1 MKKIIKSIF
10 HKIPVLDKLYVKI
23 SFAIDHRKEKG
34 REKSKIKR
42 QLNPLLKEIRKAR
55 KERRVFLLLTSTYPN
70 IGDQAIVLSAI
81 DLLHTCG
88 INYFEVT
95 DRMLAFLYKNGKTGV
110 FNGAN
115 IVFNGGG
122 YLGTIWLNSELYLR
136 SVIQNNPQSKIIIL
150 PNTIYYENNDFG
162 KKELQNSIDIYNA
175 HKELTIYARENI
187 SYEFMKP
194 IYKDVKL
201 CPDIVLRFNRYE
213 PGTTRT
219 GCLICLRND
228 VERTLDDNSHK
239 TIIKQVE
246 TLFDRDITI
255 TDMYE
260 ESESLEDKV
269 DLRVREALV
278 NKKLA
283 EFKSA
288 KLVVTDRL
296 HAMIFSAI
304 TGTPC
309 IVVNSKSPKV
319 KGCYEWLKDLRY
331 IRLCD
336 NVGDIV
342 TIYDEIKDTNPC
354 YNNKDLLP
362 YYDELLTNLGRL
374 K

>member
-1 MKKIIKSIF
+1 MKKIIKNIC
-10 HKIPVLDKLYVKI
+10 HKIPALNALYIKASI
-23 SFAIDHRKEKG
+23 MIDHRKESE
-34 REKSKIKR
+34 REKNKVKR
-42 QLNPLLKEIRKAR
+42 QLNKLLKEIRKAK
-55 KERRVFLLLTSTYPN
+55 KERRIFFLLTSTYPN
-70 IGDQAIVLSAI
+70 IGDQAIVLSAMNLFHI
-81 DLLHTCG
+81 CG

-122 YLGTIWLNSELYLR
+122 YLGTLWFNSELYLR
-136 SVIQNNPQSKIIIL
+136 SVIINNPQSKIIIL

-194 IYKDVKL
+194 IYKDVRL
-201 CPDIVLRFNRYE
+201 CPDIVLRFNQYE
-213 PGTTRT
+213 PETVRS

-228 VERTLDDNSHK
+228 VERTLDNDAREKVIN
-239 TIIKQVE
+239 QVRF
-246 TLFDRDITI
+246 LFDHDITI
-255 TDMYE
+255 TDMCISTILNNE
-260 ESESLEDKV
+260 IALGDR
-269 DLRVREALV
+269 DLLV
-278 NKKLA
+278 NKKLT

-319 KGCYEWLKDLRY
+319 KGCFEWLKDLRY
-331 IRLCD
+331 IQFCD

-342 TIYDEIKDTNPC
+342 NIYNDIKNISPC
-354 YNNKDLLP
+354 YNNNNLSH
-362 YYDELLTNLGRL
+362 YYDELLVDLERL